1 MTVDQLGIA
10 KPDLRNPALAV
21 MAEAL
26 TDVENRYSGIPTMRN
41 EMIAFGLPEPVF
53 ENRRNEFVVTFFN
66 DSDNRNIYINEEN
79 NFKIEDK
86 LLSYCKNPRTRAE
99 ISNYLGM
106 KTIFYTMSKYI
117 KPLIE
122 KGKLRMT
129 IPDKP
134 KSKNQRYYSI
144 SDDK

>member
-26 TDVENRYSGIPTMRN
+26 TDVENRYSGIPIMRN

-66 DSDNRNIYINEEN
+66 DSDNRNIYI
-79 NFKIEDK
+79 
-86 LLSYCKNPRTRAE
+86 L
-99 ISNYLGM
+99 M
-106 KTIFYTMSKYI
+106 KRVI
-117 KPLIE
+117 L
-122 KGKLRMT
+122 
-129 IPDKP
+129 
-134 KSKNQRYYSI
+134 Q
-144 SDDK
+144 

>member
-10 KPDLRNPALAV
+10 KPDLRNSALAV

-66 DSDNRNIYINEEN
+66 DSDNRNIY
-79 NFKIEDK
+79 
-86 LLSYCKNPRTRAE
+86 
-99 ISNYLGM
+99 
-106 KTIFYTMSKYI
+106 
-117 KPLIE
+117 
-122 KGKLRMT
+122 
-129 IPDKP
+129 
-134 KSKNQRYYSI
+134 
-144 SDDK
+144 